1 MKKLAISRSAVLG
14 LVAIIVVGII
24 GLVFVAP
31 VIGAVVF
38 VALVVVGAIVIG
50 KREGGWRGFVAFAKD
65 MIFGW

>member
-38 VALVVVGAIVIG
+38 VALVVVGAIAIG